1 MTIENLEIKQSIDK
15 IKTEIQKMWDN
26 IYPIGSIYI
35 LVLMKTLTRA
45 VQLEVVGGSASQYY
59 SSTLET
65 YFLIKPIF

>member
-35 LVLMKTLTRA
+35 SVD
-45 VQLEVVGGSASQYY
+45 EN
-59 SSTLET
+59 
-65 YFLIKPIF
+65 FD